1 MNDNRI
7 KNTKECSL
15 DKQSH
20 YKNYNISNVNSISA
34 LKECLLKVID
44 DLTSDIMFD
53 IIGID
58 YLSIKLDIS
67 NHCLESDTDISYLRS
82 ETDLEYEAR
91 LESNIKMEENAL
103 LVVKLQ
109 AEKLGY
115 KLEKINE

>member
-44 DLTSDIMFD
+44 DLTSDIGFN

-67 NHCLESDTDISYLRS
+67 NHCLESDTDISYLRL

-91 LESNIKMEENAL
+91 LESNIKREENAL
-103 LVVKLQ
+103 LVVELQ
-109 AEKLGY
+109 AKKLGY